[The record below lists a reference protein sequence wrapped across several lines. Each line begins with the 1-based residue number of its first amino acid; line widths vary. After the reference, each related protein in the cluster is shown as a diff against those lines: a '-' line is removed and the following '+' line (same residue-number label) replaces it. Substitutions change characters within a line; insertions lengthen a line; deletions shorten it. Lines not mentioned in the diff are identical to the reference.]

1 MASNW
6 QVDARGLMFWSEST
20 RGLNFDGNT
29 YNIDFLELR
38 PERYEDDLVKEIDD
52 HTIQLKIEDPNG
64 LV

>member
-1 MASNW
+1 
-6 QVDARGLMFWSEST
+6 MFWSEST